1 MIQGPLNMWV
11 QNCRYRG
18 ADCKSYED
26 FPLWELGRGTADAPT
41 SALFKGQLD
50 IGENLS
56 NTE

>member
-1 MIQGPLNMWV
+1 MWV
-11 QNCRYRG
+11 QNCRYGG